1 MRSEPIAADM
11 LPHAP
16 GAVIYAIS
24 ERVLVRA

>member
-1 MRSEPIAADM
+1 MRSAPIAADL
-11 LPHAP
+11 LPRAP